1 MAQPQLTNTLLD
13 DFLQELPADFQ
24 ERAYELQAFAR
35 ARKIRSPLQ
44 PGRGRDAPPC
54 IFISVVISYHDLRQ
68 KELVRPLKVRPSRV
82 DQAFCLA
89 SDANLDT
96 ER

>member
-1 MAQPQLTNTLLD
+1 MLFCPPYLLANGGQTMK
-13 DFLQELPADFQ
+13 L
-24 ERAYELQAFAR
+24 FAH
-35 ARKIRSPLQ
+35 
-44 PGRGRDAPPC
+44 PC
-54 IFISVVISYHDLRQ
+54 ILIPVMVSYHDLRQ
-68 KELVRPLKVRPSRV
+68 KQLVPTLKDQPCRV

>member
-1 MAQPQLTNTLLD
+1 MKRISCRWLMGFLTS
-13 DFLQELPADFQ
+13 AH
-24 ERAYELQAFAR
+24 
-35 ARKIRSPLQ
+35 
-44 PGRGRDAPPC
+44 PC
-54 IFISVVISYHDLRQ
+54 ILIPVMVSYHDLRQ
-68 KELVRPLKVRPSRV
+68 KQLVPTLKDQPCRV